1 MDHCNKNPLLR
12 TRASIDQGNKE
23 PLVTKDNHATKDKCI
38 KSHGYLQR
46 NNATKD
52 QCNEGNGGWRRKRGG
67 WGLSGGGGGRGGETS
82 ARRNCMIK
90 TILVAGELLMPDP
103 GA

>member
-1 MDHCNKNPLLR
+1 MATCKGITLR
-12 TRASIDQGNKE
+12 RT
-23 PLVTKDNHATKDKCI
+23 
-38 KSHGYLQR
+38 
-46 NNATKD
+46 NATKGT
-52 QCNEGNGGWRRKRGG
+52 E
-67 WGLSGGGGGRGGETS
+67 GGGGREVGGGCRGGGEGGGEKS